1 MNVEEF
7 VRRCQCEE
15 LAAMLAL
22 DMSDADKEKKRTH
35 ARRPVTDA
43 ERERINAY
51 AREYYSRN
59 IEKMRSRGREK
70 SKRLSERRAWMK
82 EHDPEAY
89 EALLAKGRE
98 YQRKRYQEK
107 KAATA

>member
-15 LAAMLAL
+15 LASMLSL
-22 DMSDADKEKKRTH
+22 DMSEADAKKVKKR
-35 ARRPVTDA
+35 APKAVTSA

-51 AREYYSRN
+51 ARDYYSRN
-59 IEKMRSRGREK
+59 VEKMRAKGREK
-70 SKRLSERRAWMK
+70 SKAKSEQRAWMK
-82 EHDPEAY
+82 EHDPEGY

-98 YQRKRYQEK
+98 YQRKRYRTM